1 MLKLCYLSQQRSFQ
15 VKQTSKTFLFLIL
28 LVLSRSSLALTS
40 EQTWLAK
47 SIYLECRESSLC
59 KTTDW
64 QKIAKVA
71 YNRQRAYKAWK
82 FGANCPSIACIVQ
95 SKEYTSARL
104 LDKPIKDKKVFERIT
119 KFVQAGRF
127 GTSKYLFFSTVGTGK
142 NRKMVY
148 RGNLMKLIGATR

>member
-1 MLKLCYLSQQRSFQ
+1 MKP
-15 VKQTSKTFLFLIL
+15 SKTFLFLIL
-28 LVLSRSSLALTS
+28 LVLARSSLALTS
-40 EQTWLAK
+40 EQAWLAK
-47 SIYLECRESSLC
+47 SLYWECREQAIC

-82 FGANCPSIACIVQ
+82 FGARCPSIACILQ
-95 SKEYTSARL
+95 SKEYTSASL
-104 LDKPIKDKKVFERIT
+104 LDKPIKDKKVFERIK
-119 KFVQAGRF
+119 KFVLVGKF
-127 GTSKYLFFSTVGTGK
+127 GNWKYLFFGTKGTGK